1 MGLRIKVKRKSRKT
15 HPVLNRKD
23 RVCRKIIDYGILGVL
38 IFSPLPAASV
48 EEWAIL
54 VIQLAVIIM
63 MIAYF
68 LMKEKPQNNILLSHS
83 LKWPRYLFIALF
95 ILMIIQ
101 LIPLPKYAIKLL
113 SSNAYSFQN
122 LYQTDFSNI
131 NFLSLSLIP
140 SHSIQA
146 GLELLTYFFLGFLI
160 VRTVT
165 RRHQVMR
172 IFIVLIVMGIL
183 EAFYGLFELYN
194 KNPRILFY
202 EKTDY
207 LDSVTG
213 TFVNRN
219 HLSGYLE
226 MVIPLCIGL
235 IIARMDLGSLAGMRW
250 REKLLWLSEKGLG
263 TNILLSLGVII
274 MSVAVIFSKSRSG
287 VSLLVF
293 AFILFFGLS
302 MLFIRGTVHQKS
314 WIKRFLTIVFLFIL
328 FIALYVGIEANLERF
343 ALDKILYADRPVV
356 WANTVTIFSDYPFFG
371 TGLGTFAS
379 IYPAYEDSKEYFRY
393 SHAHNDYLEYLAELG
408 VFGFIFLVG
417 GILIMLIYSFLVWK
431 ERRHPWVKG
440 LALGGIV
447 AVICMLIHGVTDF
460 NLQIPANM
468 VLFSVV
474 LSLTITVAFYKR
486 KEGNNTLARMNTKG
500 RGR

>member
-1 MGLRIKVKRKSRKT
+1 MGLRVKIKKKSGKT
-15 HPVLNRKD
+15 HAVLNRKD
-23 RVCRKIIDYGILGVL
+23 RVCRKIVEYGILGVL

-95 ILMIIQ
+95 ILMAIE
-101 LIPLPKYAIKLL
+101 LIPLPKYVIKIL

-122 LYQTDFSNI
+122 LYQTDFSEI

-165 RRHQVMR
+165 SRHQVMR
-172 IFIVLIVMGIL
+172 IFTVLIVMGIL
-183 EAFYGLFELYN
+183 EAFYGLFELYR

-235 IIARMDLGSLAGMRW
+235 IVARMDLGSLAGLRW
-250 REKLLWLSEKGLG
+250 REKLLRLSEKGLG
-263 TNILLSLGVII
+263 TNIILSLGVII

-287 VSLLVF
+287 LSLLIF

-302 MLFIRGTVHQKS
+302 MLFIRGTIHQKS
-314 WIKRFLTIVFLFIL
+314 YIKKFLTIVFLFIL

-343 ALDKILYADRPVV
+343 ALDKILHEDRPVV
-356 WANTVTIFSDYPFFG
+356 WANTVTIVSDYPLFG
-371 TGLGTFAS
+371 TGLGTFDF
-379 IYPAYEDSKEYFRY
+379 IYPAYEDSKEYARY
-393 SHAHNDYLEYLAELG
+393 LHAHNDYLEYLAELG
-408 VFGFIFLVG
+408 VLGFVFLAG
-417 GILIMLIYSFLVWK
+417 GILIMLINSFLVWK

-440 LALGGIV
+440 LSLGGIV
-447 AVICMLIHGVTDF
+447 AVICMLIHSVTDF

-474 LSLTITVAFYKR
+474 LSLTITVSFYKR
-486 KEGNNTLARMNTKG
+486 KEGNNTLASMNTKG

>member
-250 REKLLWLSEKGLG
+250 REKLLRLSEKGLG

>member
-1 MGLRIKVKRKSRKT
+1 
-15 HPVLNRKD
+15 
-23 RVCRKIIDYGILGVL
+23 
-38 IFSPLPAASV
+38 
-48 EEWAIL
+48 
-54 VIQLAVIIM
+54 
-63 MIAYF
+63 
-68 LMKEKPQNNILLSHS
+68 MKEKPRNNILLSHS
-83 LKWPRYLFIALF
+83 LKWPRYLFVALF

-101 LIPLPKYAIKLL
+101 LIPLPKLAIKIL

-122 LYQTDFSNI
+122 LYQIDFSKI

-140 SHSIQA
+140 SRSIQA

-160 VRTVT
+160 VKTVT
-165 RRHQVMR
+165 RRQQVMR
-172 IFIVLIVMGIL
+172 IFTVLIVMGIL

-202 EKTDY
+202 EKADY

-235 IIARMDLGSLAGMRW
+235 IIARMDLGSLAGLRW
-250 REKLLWLSEKGLG
+250 REKLLRLSEKGLG

-274 MSVAVIFSKSRSG
+274 MSVAVVFSKSRSG
-287 VSLLVF
+287 ASLLVF

-314 WIKRFLTIVFLFIL
+314 WIRKFLTIVFLFIL
-328 FIALYVGIEANLERF
+328 FIALYVGIDANLERF
-343 ALDKILYADRPVV
+343 ALDKVLHEDRPVV
-356 WANTVTIFSDYPFFG
+356 WANTFTIFSDYPLFG
-371 TGLGTFAS
+371 IGLGTFAS

-408 VFGFIFLVG
+408 VFGFVFLAG
-417 GILIMLIYSFLVWK
+417 GILIVLINSFLVWK

-440 LALGGIV
+440 LALGGII
-447 AVICMLIHGVTDF
+447 AVICMLVHSVTDF

-500 RGR
+500 RSR